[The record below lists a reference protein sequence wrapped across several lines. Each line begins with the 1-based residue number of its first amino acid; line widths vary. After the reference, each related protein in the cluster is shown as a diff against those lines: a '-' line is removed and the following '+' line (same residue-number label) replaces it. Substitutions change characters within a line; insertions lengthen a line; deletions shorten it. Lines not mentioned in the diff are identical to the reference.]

1 MDKEIEKIF
10 SEITECV
17 KEFSR
22 KVPAPGFEEWY
33 IQCARSI
40 CELYEDSIGSLER
53 LEGEELLNK
62 LTENLDSIRSYM
74 WLRRLR
80 GES

>member
-1 MDKEIEKIF
+1 MNDSIEKRIEKIF

-22 KVPAPGFEEWY
+22 TVPAPGFEEWY

-40 CELYEDSIGSLER
+40 CELYENSIGSLET
-53 LEGEELLNK
+53 LEREELLNK
-62 LTENLDSIRSYM
+62 LTENLDSIKKLM
-74 WLRRLR
+74 W
-80 GES
+80 